1 MTCSMKPIR
10 FGSVLRFWSWSVGVQ
25 GAEGTPCAT
34 GRNTSF
40 SGVAVV
46 LAASVGSGAAVADAQ
61 WAALD

>member
-25 GAEGTPCAT
+25 GAEGTPCAAGCT
-34 GRNTSF
+34 TDF

-46 LAASVGSGAAVADAQ
+46 LAASVGSGTAAADAP